1 MTATPQKD
9 QEDGKEHARNLPAD
23 ITRSTIYNY
32 YRDGME
38 NVGGLKV
45 KWTVRVVDG
54 PEAAQVDA
62 RQAEAIREALE
73 WIRKHPRT

>member
-1 MTATPQKD
+1 
-9 QEDGKEHARNLPAD
+9 
-23 ITRSTIYNY
+23 
-32 YRDGME
+32 ME